1 MDTKSKEQRGM
12 PKLNS
17 EEINAAKL
25 KCATRDGL
33 RCNNPEC
40 HKKPGETYLDSHNQ
54 EKKTYLELDHVDGN
68 PENNPPDGSNWQLL
82 CVPCNRLKSAPDR
95 KRKPKFRSFEQ
106 LKKCKLERVRKYGKM
121 NTESLLVQYASMQKN
136 LVAEPIVTVFIDRT
150 VEDLGSVDRSV
161 LINAAAQEVSLQ
173 TKGKSSIGQGAVR
186 GYLDRRCNPINGTL
200 EYFEH
205 PKQSGHWMVRKRKEE
220 K

>member
-40 HKKPGETYLDSHNQ
+40 HKKPGEKYLDSHNQ

-68 PENNPPDGSNWQLL
+68 PENNPSDGSNWQLL

-95 KRKPKFRSFEQ
+95 KRKPKFQGHIEFRKSLE
-106 LKKCKLERVRKYGKM
+106 LKIKRYGKA
-121 NTESLLVQYASMQKN
+121 NKERLLMQYATMEKN
-136 LVAEPIVTVFIDRT
+136 RNAEPIVKDFINKT
-150 VEDLGSVDRSV
+150 VESLGSVEKSV
-161 LINAAAQEVSLQ
+161 LINAAAEEVSLRSEGTISQ
-173 TKGKSSIGQGAVR
+173 QAVKN
-186 GYLDRRCNPINGTL
+186 YLDKKCNPINGTL